1 MSGKSDDVCDEA
13 KLKADNNII
22 PTKLI
27 EEPSPYKVYRP
38 QDYDRVGKLSRNRDK
53 DSKGTRYCLS
63 LKFFVLQLYTIYSI
77 FFSVMEQIRSGEIL
91 FFANLKK
98 QEEKRKQK
106 KLKKEHSLQNKK
118 IGSM

>member
-1 MSGKSDDVCDEA
+1 MIELANFHGIETKIRKVHGTVCVLIFRA
-13 KLKADNNII
+13 TNIHYI
-22 PTKLI
+22 
-27 EEPSPYKVYRP
+27 
-38 QDYDRVGKLSRNRDK
+38 LS
-53 DSKGTRYCLS
+53 
-63 LKFFVLQLYTIYSI
+63 

-106 KLKKEHSLQNKK
+106 KLKKEHALLNKK